1 MILLFTD
8 FGWQGPYVGQ
18 MHAAIRMAA
27 PAIPVVDLM
36 HDAPAFD
43 PRASAYLLAALA
55 ARWPERSVVVAVVDP
70 GVGSARLPLAVQ
82 AGERWL
88 VGPDNGLL
96 VPAARALDPSP
107 RWHRIAWQ
115 PQVLSASFHGR
126 DLFAPAAAMLAGG
139 DTSGLV
145 PYDSEPVGH
154 DWPKEAAAVIYID
167 GYGNA
172 MTGLRPQPGRV
183 LAVGR
188 QQFRER
194 RTFADAAKGEAF
206 WYKNALDLA
215 EIAVNQGNAA
225 SRLGLDPGDAAW
237 WL

>member
-8 FGWQGPYVGQ
+8 FGWKGPYVGQ
-18 MHAAIRMAA
+18 MHAAIGIEA
-27 PAIPVVDLM
+27 PGVPVVDLM

-43 PRASAYLLAALA
+43 SRASAYVLAALA
-55 ARWPERSVVVAVVDP
+55 EHWPPGSVVVAVVDP

-82 AGERWL
+82 AGGCWL

-96 VPAARALDPSP
+96 VPAARRLDLAP

-115 PQVLSASFHGR
+115 PQALSASFHGR
-126 DLFAPAAAMLAGG
+126 DLFAPTGAMLAAG
-139 DTSGLV
+139 DSSGLARLQQ
-145 PYDSEPVGH
+145 EPAGH
-154 DWPKEAAAVIYID
+154 DWPREEAAVIYID
-167 GYGNA
+167 GYGNV
-172 MTGLRPQPGRV
+172 MTGLQPRPSAM
-183 LAVGR
+183 LAAGW
-188 QQFRER
+188 QQFREC

-225 SRLGLDPGDAAW
+225 SRLGLAIGDGVSW
-237 WL
+237 F